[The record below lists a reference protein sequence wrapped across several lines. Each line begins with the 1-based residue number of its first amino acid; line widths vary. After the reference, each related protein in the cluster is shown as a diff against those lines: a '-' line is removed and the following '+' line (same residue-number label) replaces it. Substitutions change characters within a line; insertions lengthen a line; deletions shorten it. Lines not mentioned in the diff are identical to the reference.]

1 MQIPI
6 DFTQLFE
13 VSPNPY
19 MLLDRELRY
28 VSANASYLRV
38 TSSRLDELLGRRI
51 FEVFP
56 HDPTDAENAS
66 ATRLRE
72 SLERVLAT
80 GEPDV
85 LAFIP
90 YRIRRAAAEGDALE
104 ERFWSATHTPLL
116 DEHGNV
122 AFILQHTVDVTELHV
137 LQQRTRGTLGWAS
150 PLEAGVLHRAQ
161 LAEQTNVLLE
171 AEGRHLR
178 RLFEQAPGFMAFLRG
193 PDHVFELA
201 NNAYYHVVGRRDI
214 IGKPVRQALPE
225 IEGQG
230 FFELLDGVYASG
242 RPFVGRAM
250 RVVMERAPDGAA
262 EELLLDL
269 VYQPIVDHGG
279 EVAGIFVQGHDIT
292 EQKRLETALARLLE
306 RERVARAD
314 AEAARAEAER
324 ANRLKDEF
332 LATLSHELRTPLNVL
347 LGWSRLLGGHALD
360 DDLRR
365 RAAEA
370 IERNALLQAQLV
382 DDILDVSRI
391 VAGKLRLRP
400 RPLDLREVVNAAL
413 EIVRPAADARNVS
426 VERGESGPVPLVGDP
441 ERLQQV
447 VWNLLTNAIKFTPSG
462 GRVRI
467 DTWPDGGAVHL
478 QVRDNGIGITTEFLP
493 HVFERFRQADGGVG
507 RSHGGLGLGLSI
519 VKHVVEAHGGEV
531 EAESAG
537 RGHGATFTV
546 RLPVL
551 PVATNADAVADPVRA
566 AQAPHAPSD

>member
-6 DFTQLFE
+6 DFKQLFE

-28 VSANASYLRV
+28 VSANAAYLRV
-38 TSSRLDELLGRRI
+38 TASCLEELLGRPI

-56 HDPTDAENAS
+56 HDPADARNAS
-66 ATRLRE
+66 AVRLRE

-85 LAFIP
+85 LPFIP
-90 YRIRRAAAEGDALE
+90 YRLRRLTADGEEPE
-104 ERFWSATHTPLL
+104 ERFWSATHTPLF
-116 DEHGNV
+116 DERGEV
-122 AFILQHTVDVTELHV
+122 AFILQHTVDVTELHD
-137 LQQRTRGTLGWAS
+137 LQRRTGRTLGGPS

-161 LAEQTNVLLE
+161 QAERTNLLLE

-201 NNAYYHVVGRRDI
+201 NDAYYHVVGRRDI
-214 IGKPVRQALPE
+214 IGKPVREALPE

-230 FFELLDGVYASG
+230 FFELLDGVYTSG
-242 RPFVGRAM
+242 QPFVGRAL
-250 RVVMERAPDGAA
+250 RVVVERAPEGEA
-262 EELLLDL
+262 EELMLDL
-269 VYQPIVDHGG
+269 VYQPILDHRG
-279 EVAGIFVQGHDIT
+279 EVSGIFVQGHDIT
-292 EQKRLETALARLLE
+292 EQKRLEAALARLLE
-306 RERVARAD
+306 RERAARAD

-365 RAAEA
+365 RAAQA

-391 VAGKLRLRP
+391 VAGKLRLRL
-400 RPLDLREVVNAAL
+400 RPLDLLEVVDAAL
-413 EIVRPAADARNVS
+413 EIVQPAAEARNVH
-426 VERGESGPVPLVGDP
+426 VERVEAMPVPFVGDP

-467 DTWPDGGAVHL
+467 ETWQDGGMVHV
-478 QVRDNGIGITTEFLP
+478 QVRDDGIGIATEFLP
-493 HVFERFRQADGGVG
+493 HVFDRFRQAEGGVG

-537 RGHGATFTV
+537 RGQGATFTV

-551 PVATNADAVADPVRA
+551 PAAAGADALLAPVRGS
-566 AQAPHAPSD
+566 QAPRGQSD